1 MVSRMASGSDL
12 DVSPARPPARA
23 AGRFVGVGLGG
34 GKRQSHSPGV
44 DHRVRVLS
52 IHPGPSYDHPV
63 PAPMSTTSHP
73 LTSVR
78 SVGDLSRR
86 HRRCPRPPDRTA
98 GRKPAM
104 LGHPPE
110 TSSRIRPD
118 VPGRIAQRV
127 EPPGRLT
134 PSDHTPGVS
143 CRHLNAAGLDRDVA
157 ATLYLDV
164 QLLMTHVDSPDR
176 LARSSRDSPYD

>member
-1 MVSRMASGSDL
+1 MASGSDL

-34 GKRQSHSPGV
+34 GTRQSHSPGV

-86 HRRCPRPPDRTA
+86 HRRRPSPRPHHRQ
-98 GRKPAM
+98 RPATP
-104 LGHPPE
+104 GHPSE
-110 TSSRIRPD
+110 TSSQRIRPH
-118 VPGRIAQRV
+118 VPGPHTSQRV
-127 EPPGRLT
+127 EPSGRLT
-134 PSDHTPGVS
+134 QLDHTPGVS
-143 CRHLNAAGLDRDVA
+143 CRYLNAAGLDRDVA
-157 ATLYLDV
+157 AALYLDG